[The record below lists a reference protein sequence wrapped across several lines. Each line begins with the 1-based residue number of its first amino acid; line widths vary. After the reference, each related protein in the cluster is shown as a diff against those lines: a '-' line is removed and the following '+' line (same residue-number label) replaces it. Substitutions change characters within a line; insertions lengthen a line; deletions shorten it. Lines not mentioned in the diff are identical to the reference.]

1 MKLKLIAVL
10 VAAVTMGAAVAQ
22 DFPSKPIRMV
32 ASGAGGGND
41 FVGRL
46 LGQGISGPLGQPV
59 TMDNRA
65 STLVAAEVVSKSPPD
80 GSTLLVAGSGLWIVL
95 LLQKAPFDMNDFAP
109 ISLVTRD
116 VNVLVAHPSLPVK
129 TV

>member
-1 MKLKLIAVL
+1 MISRL
-10 VAAVTMGAAVAQ
+10 AVALLTAASVSAAFAQ
-22 DFPSKPIRMV
+22 DVLNKPIRMV

-95 LLQKAPFDMNDFAP
+95 LLQKTPFDMNDFAP
-109 ISLVTRD
+109 ISLVTR
-116 VNVLVAHPSLPVK
+116 
-129 TV
+129 